1 MESLTISLVQADL
14 KWEDIDANL
23 LHFDQLLKEIPDNS
37 EIVILPE
44 MFSTGFTMQVDKFK
58 KPVGRKSFHWL
69 QQKAK
74 SLQKVLV
81 GSVLT
86 EQNGKYFNRMVWM
99 RPDGTYEYY
108 DKKHLFQMGGEH
120 KVMTAG
126 NRQVVV
132 THKGKRFMLQICYD
146 LRFPCFVRNAYQKGN
161 YKYDAIIYI
170 ANWPQVRKQAYM
182 SLLKARAVE
191 NQCFVIWV
199 NRVGV
204 DGKGVAHSGDTQI
217 VDATGKTQVIAEKEE
232 QILTHTL
239 DFSAL
244 NQFRNRF
251 QVGLDWDK

>member
-23 LHFDQLLKEIPDNS
+23 RHFDQLLMDIPEES
-37 EIVILPE
+37 EIIILPE
-44 MFSTGFTMQVDKFK
+44 MFSTGFTMQVDKFE
-58 KPVGRKSFHWL
+58 KPLGLKSFTWL

-74 SLQKVLV
+74 ILQKVLV

-86 EQNGKYFNRMVWM
+86 EQAGKYYNRMYWM
-99 RPDGTYEYY
+99 RPDGTFDYY

-132 THKGKRFMLQICYD
+132 THKDRRFMLQICYD
-146 LRFPCFVRNAYQKGN
+146 LRFPCFARNTYQNGV
-161 YKYDAIIYI
+161 YQYDAIIYI

-182 SLLKARAVE
+182 PLLKARAVE
-191 NQCFVIWV
+191 NQSFVIWV

-204 DGKGVAHSGDTQI
+204 DGNGIAHSGDSQV
-217 VDATGKTQVIAEKEE
+217 VDATGKTLEMEENKE
-232 QILTHTL
+232 QIITHTL
-239 DFSAL
+239 NFSEL
-244 NQFRNRF
+244 DQLRNRF
-251 QVGLDWDK
+251 QVGLDWDV